1 MKDTGPD
8 KTKQNKQVNGD
19 EAMTALK
26 QRARAHENKFAHDQ
40 DFMFRARARRNTL
53 LGLWAAAVLH
63 DKDPQAYARTV
74 AAADIDDADGAFA
87 RLRRDFDA
95 AGIAVLD
102 DELRGHMSNMLR
114 DVANEMY
121 DYA

>member
-1 MKDTGPD
+1 
-8 KTKQNKQVNGD
+8 
-19 EAMTALK
+19 MTALK
-26 QRARAHENKFAHDQ
+26 QRARALEDKFAYDQ
-40 DFMFRARARRNTL
+40 DFMFRARARRNAL

-63 DKDPQAYARTV
+63 DKDPQAYARAV

-95 AGIAVLD
+95 AGIALLD
-102 DELRGHMSNMLR
+102 DELRGRMSNMLR

-121 DYA
+121 AYA